1 MVSNLND
8 KKDKSKFAEF
18 KRSFILKVKSISMIP
33 FILGKATFLK
43 IYLTYHPDSHIQHNA
58 HPEFKKLLNSIAGRY
73 ANVDVTMGYVK
84 GTGGVNIGNPNQ
96 SQFGRFNSF
105 SFSYT

>member
-18 KRSFILKVKSISMIP
+18 KRSFMLKVKSISMIP

-58 HPEFKKLLNSIAGRY
+58 HPEFKKLLNSFKSNNQI
-73 ANVDVTMGYVK
+73 N
-84 GTGGVNIGNPNQ
+84 NIGDITRLWSFMLNIKH
-96 SQFGRFNSF
+96 FNLIN
-105 SFSYT
+105 